1 MIQALSGHRQRGM
14 RKGPVIHSS
23 AVFNDDCS
31 YATMIAHTQPRNSN
45 LSSCCRRPAH
55 PDRSWSRVVSCGEIN
70 FWVLSMPLA
79 PRERNQATDPG
90 ATLIL
95 RMVIFSVAVVIR
107 SRRQLRIT
115 QDVLPAIHV
124 SSCHKHSHYGVLAAF
139 CGSLG

>member
-1 MIQALSGHRQRGM
+1 MVGGGFPKLVGSGGAGPGALTAGGLGG
-14 RKGPVIHSS
+14 GPIIN
-23 AVFNDDCS
+23 AFLEET
-31 YATMIAHTQPRNSN
+31 A
-45 LSSCCRRPAH
+45 
-55 PDRSWSRVVSCGEIN
+55 PD
-70 FWVLSMPLA
+70 
-79 PRERNQATDPG
+79 DPG